1 MCLFQ
6 AWTKR
11 NRRHDTVRKKKSV
24 VAILLK
30 IAIAQGTV
38 AVLDGRNYVRLYEN
52 VWFVSV

>member
-1 MCLFQ
+1 MIQFE
-6 AWTKR
+6 
-11 NRRHDTVRKKKSV
+11 KKSV